1 MRVSCI
7 TQYFLL
13 LAVIQTS
20 LAWIF
25 STVFSARVSYFL
37 TYYFSSFIKVIN
49 VNHHWEEDYT
59 KLQEEHNILKARYAT
74 KDQQNQQLQQENT
87 RLLQALETSSLPL
100 YTSQQTRVETN
111 IFSNDD
117 IEALKQQ
124 VGFFFCY

>member
-37 TYYFSSFIKVIN
+37 TYFN

-87 RLLQALETSSLPL
+87 RLLQALETSSSPL